1 MDADLVVSNCQIVT
15 PSNTYNG
22 NIYKKNEKII
32 AITENK
38 DMTAKEE
45 VDAANNYVLPGM
57 VDEHVHMMDPGFTD
71 REDWEQGTKAAARG
85 GITTVIDHHRSD
97 PLVYTS
103 SILEEKTDYITG
115 KAVVDFG
122 QLGGL
127 DLENLDDLKPM
138 WDSGALGF
146 KGFMCELHG
155 VPDISEGKLRNI
167 MLEAVKFGATV
178 MLHCESDSILKES
191 KKIID
196 QDNRTDRMCIS
207 EWRNPE
213 SEFVATMDAI
223 NLAELTGCRVLVA
236 HVSQPR
242 LLKEIQSARL
252 RGVNIYAESCPQYFY
267 LDHTDLENLGPYVK
281 FTPAIRS
288 PETKNEMRVMLGK
301 EMVDT
306 IGTDHCPFPKESKD
320 AGLSNIHDA
329 PFGIPGIDTTVRL
342 MLNAVND
349 GCLNLNQLTK
359 MCCENPSRIFNLFP
373 KKGAIQVG
381 SDADLIIVDLDA
393 RETIKDED
401 IVSKCNW
408 SPFNNLEVKGSVVR
422 TIVRGKTVMK
432 DGVVS
437 APNGWGKPVQRA

>member
-1 MDADLVVSNCQIVT
+1 
-15 PSNTYNG
+15 
-22 NIYKKNEKII
+22 
-32 AITENK
+32 
-38 DMTAKEE
+38 
-45 VDAANNYVLPGM
+45 
-57 VDEHVHMMDPGFTD
+57 
-71 REDWEQGTKAAARG
+71 
-85 GITTVIDHHRSD
+85 
-97 PLVYTS
+97 
-103 SILEEKTDYITG
+103 
-115 KAVVDFG
+115 
-122 QLGGL
+122 
-127 DLENLDDLKPM
+127 
-138 WDSGALGF
+138 
-146 KGFMCELHG
+146 
-155 VPDISEGKLRNI
+155 
-167 MLEAVKFGATV
+167 
-178 MLHCESDSILKES
+178 
-191 KKIID
+191 
-196 QDNRTDRMCIS
+196 
-207 EWRNPE
+207 
-213 SEFVATMDAI
+213 
-223 NLAELTGCRVLVA
+223 
-236 HVSQPR
+236 
-242 LLKEIQSARL
+242 
-252 RGVNIYAESCPQYFY
+252 
-267 LDHTDLENLGPYVK
+267 
-281 FTPAIRS
+281 
-288 PETKNEMRVMLGK
+288 MLGK

>member
-15 PSNTYNG
+15 SSNTYNG
-22 NIYKKNEKII
+22 NIYIKDGKII

-38 DMTAKEE
+38 DISAKEE

-103 SILEEKTDYITG
+103 TILEEKTEYITG

-127 DLENLDDLKPM
+127 DLENLADLKPM

-196 QDNRTDRMCIS
+196 RDNRTDRMCIS

-242 LLKEIQSARL
+242 LLREIQSARL
-252 RGVNIYAESCPQYFY
+252 RGVNIFAESCPQYFY
-267 LDHTDLENLGPYVK
+267 LDHTHLKNLGPYVK

-288 PETKNEMRVMLGK
+288 PETKDEMRLMLGK

-349 GCLNLNQLTK
+349 GCLNLNQLVK
-359 MCCENPSRIFNLFP
+359 ICCENPSRIFNLFP
-373 KKGAIQVG
+373 KKGTIQVG
-381 SDADLIIVDLDA
+381 SDADLIVVDLDA
-393 RETIKDED
+393 KETIKDEE
-401 IVSKCNW
+401 IVSKCKW
-408 SPFNNLEVKGSVVR
+408 SPFNNLEIKGSVIR
-422 TIVRGKTVMK
+422 TIVRGQTVMK